1 MTGVVR
7 LLLGVGLGLAM
18 SRRSLTV
25 SLGQIPGSFSSQQSI
40 YLWKAHSIVILI
52 TKDDEHTGS
61 VILYT
66 VLDVW
71 TMSSGKTYKE
81 EYKYTF

>member
-1 MTGVVR
+1 
-7 LLLGVGLGLAM
+7 M
-18 SRRSLTV
+18 SWSSLTV
-25 SLGQIPGSFSSQQSI
+25 SLGPIPGPFSSQQSV
-40 YLWKAHSIVILI
+40 YLRKAHSSVILG